1 MFNQSNNIATDNDC
15 MKTSYGSRFDI
26 ISKRKEITQFFVA
39 I

>member
-26 ISKRKEITQFFVA
+26 SKRKEITQFFVA